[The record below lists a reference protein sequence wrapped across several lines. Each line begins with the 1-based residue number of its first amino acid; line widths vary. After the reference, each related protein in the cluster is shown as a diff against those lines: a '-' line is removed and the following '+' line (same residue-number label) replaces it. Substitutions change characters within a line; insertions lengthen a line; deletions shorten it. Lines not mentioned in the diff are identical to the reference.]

1 MNALIVMT
9 GLAAAAS
16 GRIGAACSALLGG
29 GVVRGRS
36 SGASGDEAQA
46 LDADSSPEADR
57 LEDVSQSGAFAGV
70 IAALEVQA
78 PVRDVPPPTDDLANE
93 GEDIARS
100 RVAATAADAVTSG
113 GAARSPRDALG
124 GLAFGQ
130 SPMIEAGK
138 ALYVSP
144 VRDDERLRN
153 GERFRD
159 DERLRNGERFRD
171 GERLRDGAD
180 GARAGIRDCAS
191 AAGAAL
197 TSRVGQPGAGAPRDQ
212 QALSQSPGQQA
223 ADKPPAG
230 TPGPQDGT
238 IGAPVDVPRAAAR
251 AHSPQSAPVRL
262 GAELMSVLGE
272 RIDVQLQRGVERAV
286 IRLDPQSMGTL
297 HIAIRHEGGSVQIQM
312 IASHEEVARQLQTMS
327 EALRQDLSSRHHG
340 DVTVVV
346 RHGQGMEQGAG
357 HGEGGA
363 HREEKR
369 PGAALAEAD
378 VPDGDVG
385 FHLDGRDVN

>member
-1 MNALIVMT
+1 MNALIMMT

-16 GRIGAACSALLGG
+16 ERIGAACSALLGG
-29 GVVRGRS
+29 GAVRGRAA
-36 SGASGDEAQA
+36 GASGDEAQTQ
-46 LDADSSPEADR
+46 DADSSPETDR
-57 LEDVSQSGAFAGV
+57 LEDVSQSVAFAGV

-78 PVRDVPPPTDDLANE
+78 PVRDVPPPADVSAKE
-93 GEDIARS
+93 GGDAARE
-100 RVAATAADAVTSG
+100 RVAATAADALTSG
-113 GAARSPRDALG
+113 GAGRSPRDALG

-159 DERLRNGERFRD
+159 

-180 GARAGIRDCAS
+180 GARAGMRDAAS
-191 AAGAAL
+191 AAGAAS

-378 VPDGDVG
+378 VPDGDDG
-385 FHLDGRDVN
+385 FRLDGRDVI